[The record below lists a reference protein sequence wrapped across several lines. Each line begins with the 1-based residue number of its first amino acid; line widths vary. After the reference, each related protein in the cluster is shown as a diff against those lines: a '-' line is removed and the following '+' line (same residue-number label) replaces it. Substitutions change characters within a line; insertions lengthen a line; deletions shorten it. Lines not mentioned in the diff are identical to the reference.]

1 MVNLSGEELLSSY
14 MSLNPSLELHLT
26 PEGAYLIE
34 KGRMKGAVNNAA
46 VDLFLLADGT
56 RRARDA
62 IEESGILRRTAGEKD
77 LNGILDFLR
86 TAEIKGDIRLHSFPL
101 KTYNRITGSRDYYLP
116 VHLMVELTY
125 RCNLVCRHCYVGG
138 LGSDGELD
146 ADDVISYLR
155 EFSRRGVRVV
165 ELTGGEPTVKQGFD
179 RILKESFDLFDVVAL
194 LTNGYRMTEQTL
206 DLLRGHRERC
216 YVNVSLDSWRPEF
229 HNAFR
234 GRENAFENTAKT
246 IARLAAEGINVR
258 VAMSITRENMADL
271 EKTFLLA
278 MELGA
283 ETFSWSPVT
292 PFGLGENIADLSLFG
307 DPEFQKLSLYMVSR
321 YGDRIA
327 LLEGEGGDMLSQLGN
342 CGLGWK
348 SAVMDP
354 RGRLRPCP
362 FLDSGRNSF
371 GDLRRESIEDIF
383 RKDVIFALR
392 DIKAPDLDRCADCP
406 LKLFCKGCV
415 AKGIKMTR
423 ERPDCIWRE
432 GNDALQRILRFF
444 EKKGQTDELPTSPGI
459 WGSHLESEI

>member
-1 MVNLSGEELLSSY
+1 MINLSEEDFLSSY
-14 MSLNPSLELHLT
+14 ISLDPSLEMHLT

-34 KGRMKGAVNNAA
+34 KGKMRGAVNNAA

-56 RRARDA
+56 RRVKDV
-62 IEESGILRRTAGEKD
+62 IEGSGILQRISGKGD
-77 LNGILDFLR
+77 LKGVLDFLR
-86 TAEIKGDIRLHSFPL
+86 TAEIKGDIRLYPFPL
-101 KTYNRITGSRDYYLP
+101 KTYNRITGSREHYLP
-116 VHLMVELTY
+116 IHLMVELTY
-125 RCNLVCRHCYVGG
+125 RCNLACKHCYVGG
-138 LGSDGELD
+138 LRAEGELS
-146 ADDVISYLR
+146 ADEIISYLV
-155 EFSRRGVRVV
+155 EFSKKGVRVV
-165 ELTGGEPTVKQGFD
+165 ELTGGEPTVKPGFE
-179 RILKESFDLFDVVAL
+179 RILKESFDLFDEVAL
-194 LTNGYRMTEQTL
+194 LTNGYRLSEAVL
-206 DLLRGHRERC
+206 DILRENRERC

-234 GRENAFENTAKT
+234 GRENAFENTTEA

-283 ETFSWSPVT
+283 TSFSWSPVT
-292 PFGLGENIADLSLFG
+292 PFGLGEEVADLSLFG
-307 DPEFQKLSLYMVSR
+307 DPEFQKLSLYMVGR

-327 LLEGEGGDMLSQLGN
+327 LIEGEGQDLLSQLGN

-348 SAVMDP
+348 SAVMDSH
-354 RGRLRPCP
+354 GRLRPCP
-362 FLDSGRNSF
+362 FLDSGRYSF
-371 GDLRRESIEDIF
+371 GDLRRESIDDIF
-383 RKDVIFALR
+383 GKDVIFAFR
-392 DIKAPDLDRCADCP
+392 EIKAPDMDKCKGCP

-415 AKGIKMTR
+415 AKGIKMAR

-432 GNDALQRILRFF
+432 DNDALQRILRFF